1 MGRRPDIAPEEL
13 VSLLDSFFISTGGDP
28 ERITFTA
35 LSRYAAGQGQS
46 IPEQKFRRCPAVVRR
61 KEELTA
67 LGRGAP
73 VSVPETVPGF
83 ATPDIREGLRR
94 CRDTAEAEAW
104 LSGLSDSWHA
114 LYRRKTELELED
126 RKNKEEILRLKNM
139 ADAEKAGYAR
149 SVRELADESSV
160 LKAQVRELMKIINE
174 YIYPSAATILLKKRI
189 PSLEVD
195 SAVNEEALRG
205 LLADP
210 GRTVPQDVTNAA
222 SVDDDFLALVAGKE
236 DGDVFQDRS

>member
-28 ERITFTA
+28 DRITFTA
-35 LSRYAAGQGQS
+35 LSRYAADRGLS
-46 IPEQKFRRCPAVVRR
+46 IPEQKFRRCQAVVRR
-61 KEELTA
+61 KKELSA
-67 LGRGAP
+67 LQAGPPSA
-73 VSVPETVPGF
+73 VPETVPGF

-114 LYRRKTELELED
+114 LYRRKIELELEN
-126 RKNKEEILRLKNM
+126 RKNREELLDLKSS
-139 ADAEKAGYAR
+139 ADAEKARHAR
-149 SVRELADESSV
+149 SVRELADRNGV

-174 YIYPSAATILLKKRI
+174 YIYPSAAKILLKKRI

>member
-1 MGRRPDIAPEEL
+1 MGRRPDMDPEEL

-28 ERITFTA
+28 DRITFTA
-35 LSRYAAGQGQS
+35 LSRYAADRGLS
-46 IPEQKFRRCPAVVRR
+46 IPEQKFRRCQAVVRR
-61 KEELTA
+61 KEELSA
-67 LGRGAP
+67 LQAGPPSA
-73 VSVPETVPGF
+73 VQEAVPGF

-114 LYRRKTELELED
+114 LYRRKIELELEN
-126 RKNKEEILRLKNM
+126 RKNREELLDLKSS
-139 ADAEKAGYAR
+139 ADAEKARHAR
-149 SVRELADESSV
+149 SVRELADRNGV

-174 YIYPSAATILLKKRI
+174 YIYPSAAKILLKKRI

>member
-1 MGRRPDIAPEEL
+1 MGRRPDMDPEAL
-13 VSLLDSFFISTGGDP
+13 VSIVDSFFISTGGDP

-35 LSRYAAGQGQS
+35 LSRYAAGQGLS

-61 KEELTA
+61 KEELRA
-67 LGRGAP
+67 LQAGAL

-104 LSGLSDSWHA
+104 LSGLSGSWHS

-174 YIYPSAATILLKKRI
+174 YIYPTAAMMLLKKRI
-189 PSLEVD
+189 PSLVPDAAVD
-195 SAVNEEALRG
+195 LDAVMR
-205 LLADP
+205 LLADQ
-210 GRTVPQDVTNAA
+210 GRAGPDDVPDAA
-222 SVDDDFLALVAGKE
+222 SPDDAFLALAAGKA
-236 DGDVFQDRS
+236 DGHVF

>member
-35 LSRYAAGQGQS
+35 LSRYAADRGLS
-46 IPEQKFRRCPAVVRR
+46 IPEQKFRRCQAVVRR
-61 KEELTA
+61 KKELSA
-67 LGRGAP
+67 LQAGPPSA
-73 VSVPETVPGF
+73 VPETVPGF

-114 LYRRKTELELED
+114 LYRRKIELELEN
-126 RKNKEEILRLKNM
+126 RKNREELLDLKSS
-139 ADAEKAGYAR
+139 ADAEKARHAR
-149 SVRELADESSV
+149 SVRELADRNGV

>member
-35 LSRYAAGQGQS
+35 LSRYAADRGLS
-46 IPEQKFRRCPAVVRR
+46 IPEQKFRRCQAVVRR
-61 KEELTA
+61 KEELSA
-67 LGRGAP
+67 LQAGAP
-73 VSVPETVPGF
+73 SAVPETVPGF

-94 CRDTAEAEAW
+94 CRDTAEAEDW

-114 LYRRKTELELED
+114 LYRRKIELELEN
-126 RKNKEEILRLKNM
+126 RKNREELLDLKSS
-139 ADAEKAGYAR
+139 AEAEKARHAR
-149 SVRELADESSV
+149 SVRELADRNGV

-195 SAVNEEALRG
+195 SAVNEEAIRG

-222 SVDDDFLALVAGKE
+222 AVGDDFLALAAGKE
-236 DGDVFQDRS
+236 DGHVF

>member
-1 MGRRPDIAPEEL
+1 MGRRPDMDPEAL
-13 VSLLDSFFISTGGDP
+13 VSIVDSFFISTGGDP

-35 LSRYAAGQGQS
+35 LSRYAAGQGLS

-67 LGRGAP
+67 LGTGSP
-73 VSVPETVPGF
+73 VSIPETVPGF

-94 CRDTAEAEAW
+94 CRDAAEAEAW

-126 RKNKEEILRLKNM
+126 RKNKEELLRLKDS
-139 ADAEKAGYAR
+139 ADADRARYAR
-149 SVRELADESSV
+149 SVRELADAGSV
-160 LKAQVRELMKIINE
+160 LKAQVRELIKIINE
-174 YIYPSAATILLKKRI
+174 YIYPSAATMLLKKRI

-195 SAVNEEALRG
+195 SAVNEQAVRG
-205 LLADP
+205 LLA
-210 GRTVPQDVTNAA
+210 VPDGSGPEDVPVTAPP
-222 SVDDDFLALVAGKE
+222 DDAFLSLVAGKE
-236 DGDVFQDRS
+236 DGDVF

>member
-1 MGRRPDIAPEEL
+1 MGRRPDMDPEAL
-13 VSLLDSFFISTGGDP
+13 VSIVDSFFISTGGDP

-67 LGRGAP
+67 LQAGAP
-73 VSVPETVPGF
+73 AGVPETVPGF

-139 ADAEKAGYAR
+139 ADAGKAVYAR
-149 SVRELADESSV
+149 SVRELSDESSV

-174 YIYPSAATILLKKRI
+174 YIYPAAAMMLLKKRI
-189 PSLEVD
+189 PSLVPDTAVD
-195 SAVNEEALRG
+195 LDAVMG
-205 LLADP
+205 LLADQ
-210 GRTVPQDVTNAA
+210 GRTGPDDVPDAA
-222 SVDDDFLALVAGKE
+222 SPDDAFLALASGKE
-236 DGDVFQDRS
+236 DGHVF

>member
-35 LSRYAAGQGQS
+35 LSRYAADRGLS
-46 IPEQKFRRCPAVVRR
+46 IPEQKFRRCQAVVRR
-61 KEELTA
+61 KEELSA
-67 LGRGAP
+67 LQAGPPSA
-73 VSVPETVPGF
+73 VQEAVPGF

-114 LYRRKTELELED
+114 LYRRKIELELEN
-126 RKNKEEILRLKNM
+126 RKNREELLDLKSS
-139 ADAEKAGYAR
+139 ADAEKARHAR
-149 SVRELADESSV
+149 SVRELADRNGV

-195 SAVNEEALRG
+195 SAVNEEALRS

>member
-1 MGRRPDIAPEEL
+1 MGRRPDMDPEEL

-28 ERITFTA
+28 DRITFTA
-35 LSRYAAGQGQS
+35 LSRYAADRGLS

-73 VSVPETVPGF
+73 AGVPETVPGF

-139 ADAEKAGYAR
+139 ADAGKAVYAR
-149 SVRELADESSV
+149 SVRELSDESSV

-174 YIYPSAATILLKKRI
+174 YIYPAAAMMLLKKRI
-189 PSLEVD
+189 PSLVPDTAVD
-195 SAVNEEALRG
+195 LDAVMG
-205 LLADP
+205 LLADQ
-210 GRTVPQDVTNAA
+210 GRTGPDDVPDAA
-222 SVDDDFLALVAGKE
+222 SPDDAFLALASGKE
-236 DGDVFQDRS
+236 DGHVF

>member
-1 MGRRPDIAPEEL
+1 MDPEEL

-35 LSRYAAGQGQS
+35 LSRYAADRGLS
-46 IPEQKFRRCPAVVRR
+46 IPEQKFRRCQAVVRR
-61 KEELTA
+61 KEELSA
-67 LGRGAP
+67 LQAGPPSA
-73 VSVPETVPGF
+73 VQEAVPGF

-114 LYRRKTELELED
+114 LYRRKIELELEN
-126 RKNKEEILRLKNM
+126 RKNREELLDLKSS
-139 ADAEKAGYAR
+139 ADAEKARHAR
-149 SVRELADESSV
+149 SVRELADRNGV

-195 SAVNEEALRG
+195 SAVNEEAIRG
-205 LLADP
+205 LLADQ
-210 GRTVPQDVTNAA
+210 GRAGPDDVPDAA
-222 SVDDDFLALVAGKE
+222 SPDDAFLALAAGKE
-236 DGDVFQDRS
+236 DGHVF